1 MLIALAA
8 GGDSG
13 AFGRLVEP
21 HLGLFFSGINR
32 VLGNTADAQDAL
44 QNALLGMFQ
53 GLGTFEARSRF
64 SSWAYR
70 ICINAALMFRRS
82 SRRFREEAMDE
93 GTTLGRFDERGHH
106 LDGPLGQPW
115 SVEPEALAEAER
127 RQLRQCLLEALAALP
142 EAQRVVFVLR
152 DLEDWSTEEIADRLE
167 QTPAAIRQRLHRA
180 RLQIQERLKQ
190 HVLGRPS

>member
-1 MLIALAA
+1 MLLGKAAA
-8 GGDSG
+8 GDSE
-13 AFGRLVEP
+13 AFGMLVEP

-32 VLGNTADAQDAL
+32 ILGNTADAQDAL

-53 GLGTFEARSRF
+53 GLGAFQARSQF

-70 ICINAALMFRRS
+70 ICINAALMFRRG

-106 LDGPLGQPW
+106 LEAPMAPHW
-115 SVEPEALAEAER
+115 AVEPEALAELER

-142 EAQRVVFVLR
+142 EVQRVVFVLR
-152 DLEDWSTEEIADRLE
+152 DLEDWSTEEIAERLE
-167 QTPAAIRQRLHRA
+167 QTPANVRQRLHRA
-180 RLQIQERLKQ
+180 RLQIQERLKR
-190 HVLGRPS
+190 HVQGRPL